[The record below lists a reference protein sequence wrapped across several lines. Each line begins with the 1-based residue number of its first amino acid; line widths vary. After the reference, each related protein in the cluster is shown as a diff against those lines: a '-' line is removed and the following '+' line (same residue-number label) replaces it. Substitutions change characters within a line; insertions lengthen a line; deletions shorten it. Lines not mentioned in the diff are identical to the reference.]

1 LPRET
6 IYFIRNFEQ
15 AFKYEHTVPNFEQYR
30 SALTT
35 GQSMD
40 QLSAMRAF
48 VRVVEMGNFT
58 RAAEMLNLPKATV
71 TNLIQGLE
79 AHLHTKLLNRTTRRV
94 MVTSD
99 GALYYE
105 RATRIIAEINELD
118 VSLSNSHAS
127 PSGRLRVEMAG
138 AFADWIVIPALHD
151 FHVKFPDIRV
161 DLGVGDRPV
170 DYLAENVDCALRAG
184 TLTDQSLVARRVTD
198 VSMIAC
204 AAPRYLE
211 HYGMPAHPSELEQQ
225 HHCVSYFMA
234 QNNRAMPLDFTRE
247 DEQLEINARYV
258 VAVNDAR
265 SYLTAT
271 LNGHGIATLPCFMA
285 MDALQ
290 SGDLIPVLPEWQI
303 EPLEMHVVYPP
314 NRHLSNKVRVFVD
327 WLVRLLSDKKL
338 NQCPARNAST
348 LTIQTERNL

>member
-1 LPRET
+1 
-6 IYFIRNFEQ
+6 
-15 AFKYEHTVPNFEQYR
+15 
-30 SALTT
+30 
-35 GQSMD
+35 MD

-58 RAAEMLNLPKATV
+58 RAAEVLSLPKATV

-94 MVTSD
+94 MVTTD

-105 RATRIIAEINELD
+105 RATQIISQLDELD
-118 VSLSNSHAS
+118 TSLSNSHLS

-151 FHVKFPDIRV
+151 FHARFPDIRV

-170 DYLAENVDCALRAG
+170 DYLAENVDCALRG
-184 TLTDQSLVARRVTD
+184 GVPPDQSLIARRVSE
-198 VSMIAC
+198 VSMVTC

-211 HYGMPAHPSELEQQ
+211 KHGIPQHPSELEQD

-234 QNNRAMPLDFTRE
+234 QNNRAMTFDFERAGE
-247 DEQLEINARYV
+247 KLEINARYV

-265 SYLTAT
+265 SYMTAA
-271 LNGHGIATLPCFMA
+271 LSGLGISPLPYFMA
-285 MDALQ
+285 TDALAR
-290 SGDLIPVLPEWQI
+290 GDLVRVLPEWRT
-303 EPLEMHVVYPP
+303 EPIPLYIVYPP

-327 WLVRLLSDKKL
+327 WMVRLVADRKL
-338 NQCPARNAST
+338 DRPPDNSNA
-348 LTIQTERNL
+348 

>member
-1 LPRET
+1 
-6 IYFIRNFEQ
+6 
-15 AFKYEHTVPNFEQYR
+15 
-30 SALTT
+30 
-35 GQSMD
+35 MD

-58 RAAEMLNLPKATV
+58 RAAEALSLPKATV

-94 MVTSD
+94 MVTTD

-105 RATRIIAEINELD
+105 RATQIISQLDELD
-118 VSLSNSHAS
+118 TSLSNSHLS

-151 FHVKFPDIRV
+151 FHARFPDIRV

-170 DYLAENVDCALRAG
+170 DYLAENVDCALRG
-184 TLTDQSLVARRVTD
+184 GVPPDQSLIARRVSE
-198 VSMIAC
+198 VSMVTC

-211 HYGMPAHPSELEQQ
+211 KHGIPQHPSELEQD

-234 QNNRAMPLDFTRE
+234 QNNRAMTFDFERAGE
-247 DEQLEINARYV
+247 KLEINARYV

-265 SYLTAT
+265 SYMTAA
-271 LNGHGIATLPCFMA
+271 LSGLGISPLPYFMA
-285 MDALQ
+285 TDALAR
-290 SGDLIPVLPEWQI
+290 GDLVRVLPEWRT
-303 EPLEMHVVYPP
+303 EPIPLYIVYPP

-327 WLVRLLSDKKL
+327 WMVRLVADRKL
-338 NQCPARNAST
+338 DRPPDNSNA
-348 LTIQTERNL
+348 

>member
-1 LPRET
+1 
-6 IYFIRNFEQ
+6 
-15 AFKYEHTVPNFEQYR
+15 
-30 SALTT
+30 
-35 GQSMD
+35 MD

-58 RAAEMLNLPKATV
+58 RAAEVLDLPKATV

-94 MVTSD
+94 MVTTD

-105 RATRIIAEINELD
+105 RASQIITEINELD
-118 VSLSNSHAS
+118 TSLSNSYTS

-151 FHVKFPDIRV
+151 FHSKFPDIRV
-161 DLGVGDRPV
+161 DLGVGDRTV
-170 DYLAENVDCALRAG
+170 DYLVENVDCALRAG
-184 TLTDQSLVARRVTD
+184 NVSDQSLIARRITEIP
-198 VSMIAC
+198 MIAC
-204 AAPRYLE
+204 AAPSYIERYGLP
-211 HYGMPAHPSELEQQ
+211 GHPSDLEQQ

-234 QNNRAMPLDFTRE
+234 QNNRTMALDFE
-247 DEQLEINARYV
+247 KDGQQIQINARYN

-271 LNGHGIATLPCFMA
+271 QNGHGIATIPHFMA
-285 MDALQ
+285 LDSLEK
-290 SGDLIPVLPEWQI
+290 GDLVPVLSDWRI
-303 EPLEMHVVYPP
+303 EPLALHLVYPP

-327 WLVRLLSDKKL
+327 WMVRLLAEKKL
-338 NQCPARNAST
+338 NQGPNNN
-348 LTIQTERNL
+348 TISPIHA